1 MNYCRHKLYFALCD
15 FFRTSKT
22 QLFVTLGVWLAGL
35 ILAVVFFGDNDVITV
50 INAGRALWKMIVV
63 VLPCYIMIAVAT
75 FSKYLMPLVYAA
87 FLYLGYSAGRW
98 ACILFSTSVFC
109 FFTIYVVI
117 YLPIYVADFLLMNF
131 LVSELSPYYSYAPKC
146 RTASNCFRSNV
157 AILKTTVIVFA
168 VNVAI
173 IVIWVLIF
181 CKLFGLTSM

>member
-1 MNYCRHKLYFALCD
+1 
-15 FFRTSKT
+15 
-22 QLFVTLGVWLAGL
+22 
-35 ILAVVFFGDNDVITV
+35 
-50 INAGRALWKMIVV
+50 MIVV

-109 FFTIYVVI
+109 FFT
-117 YLPIYVADFLLMNF
+117 IYVADFLLMNF

-181 CKLFGLTSM
+181 CKLFGLASM